1 MGESESHN
9 RLVKSIVDWI
19 ASTYFNGEVR
29 HILADLPDRNVH
41 SRPRKIGEA
50 IPDAYALLPTGGVVI
65 GEAKTSTDLE
75 NRHTEGQL
83 RSYLRF
89 CKLSPESLIVIAVPW
104 PVTALAKD
112 RLKYLKRLEKLEEV
126 RTIVLDKLSG

>member
-1 MGESESHN
+1 MGESESHK
-9 RLVKSIVDWI
+9 RLVESIVDWI

-29 HILADLPDRNVH
+29 HILADLPDRNVNA
-41 SRPRKIGEA
+41 RPPKIGEA
-50 IPDAYALLPTGGVVI
+50 IPDAYALLPTGGIVI
-65 GEAKTSTDLE
+65 GEAKISADLE

-89 CKLSPESLIVIAVPW
+89 CKLFPQSLLVIAVPW

-112 RLKYLKRLEKLEEV
+112 HLRYLKRREKLEDV
-126 RTIVLDKLSG
+126 KTVVLDKLSG